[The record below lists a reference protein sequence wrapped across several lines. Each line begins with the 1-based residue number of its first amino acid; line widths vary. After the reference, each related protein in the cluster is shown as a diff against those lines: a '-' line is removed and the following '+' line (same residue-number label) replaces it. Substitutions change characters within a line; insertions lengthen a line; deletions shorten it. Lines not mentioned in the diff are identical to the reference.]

1 MKLRQKTGMGC
12 RKVPWNA
19 QCCNC
24 HGSRGSS
31 CGRSEESKVS
41 KQINMQ
47 AGLISDKFSGGRERP
62 SRGGKGKPKPP
73 VFVTHSQGREQA

>member
-47 AGLISDKFSGGRERP
+47 AGLISDGSQGEER
-62 SRGGKGKPKPP
+62 GLAEVGKGSLSPQ
-73 VFVTHSQGREQA
+73 FL